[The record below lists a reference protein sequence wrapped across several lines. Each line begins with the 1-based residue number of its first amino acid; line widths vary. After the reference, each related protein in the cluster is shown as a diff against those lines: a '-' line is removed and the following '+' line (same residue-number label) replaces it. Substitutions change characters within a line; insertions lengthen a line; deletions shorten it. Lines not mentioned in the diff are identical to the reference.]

1 MNEDAGV
8 TGAGRSSG
16 VPAGTPPGAAPE
28 DTALSSDLPVAPEGW
43 ATEPTDRERPAAPG
57 LRVGRLLGRG
67 GSSAVWLVT
76 DDDGRRFA
84 LKVVT
89 PDDPVPAEQQAA
101 RRSAEEQVVVPSAPP
116 TRRAR
121 RVASGAAPVAPG
133 PAAVGPATP
142 APAAASGVE
151 RGTGGGTGAG
161 AGGADTGVTGAPD
174 PGVLARELR
183 LLQRFTHDHLVPV
196 HGIIGTDQG
205 PGLLMDLAPGGSL
218 LGLVTTRGPL
228 PVPEV
233 VTALVPVAQALGY
246 LHAAGALHGDVT
258 PGNILFTA
266 EGKPLLADF
275 GTGRL
280 LGSARGGVTGT
291 PGFLDPL
298 HDGSFEPGGDVFALA
313 AVAWFAL
320 TGRVPGP
327 AEQRPPLV
335 LIVPEAPLELM
346 QLVED
351 ALSSD
356 RHRRP
361 TADDFARGLLAGSM
375 PVPVDLVPA
384 VHASVLPDLLTRR
397 TEAPAGDPPSR
408 GRRMT
413 GRRSRAHG
421 GVPGGRDA
429 GRAGR
434 PSAGTSQPE
443 RVRRGRRGDVRPRR
457 GRRRDAGL
465 PPVSRRATLLHG
477 QQVGPARRD
486 RQARVVVAALAG
498 VAAVV
503 LLVAGMVLTVDGFR
517 SEPAAGHA
525 PDSPS
530 VTTAG
535 APDGSPSVAGPDPA
549 TPGPSDRTARA
560 GTEPS
565 DRDDASGEG
574 AAGGADPDRAARAD
588 DPAVAL
594 ENLAALR
601 AQAFAEADPDLLARV
616 DVEGS
621 PAMATDHEAVS
632 ALAGTGRTLRN
643 LSISIR
649 DPVALTDAALA
660 GLPALANL
668 PVVAEPPPGTS
679 VSVVRAK
686 AVLSSYTETA
696 AAPASQQPGSTTPR
710 DATRQDLVFVLW
722 TSGEGWRIHSVV
734 APPD

>member
-8 TGAGRSSG
+8 TEAGRSSR
-16 VPAGTPPGAAPE
+16 VTAGTPSGAAPE
-28 DTALSSDLPVAPEGW
+28 DAALSSDPPVAPDGW
-43 ATEPTDRERPAAPG
+43 ATEPTDRERPAVPG

-76 DDDGRRFA
+76 DGDGRRFA
-84 LKVVT
+84 LKVVA
-89 PDDPVPAEQQAA
+89 PDDPGPAEQQAA
-101 RRSAEEQVVVPSAPP
+101 RRSAEAQVVVSAAAPS
-116 TRRAR
+116 RRAR
-121 RVASGAAPVAPG
+121 RAASGGAAPAPG
-133 PAAVGPATP
+133 PAPVGPATP

-151 RGTGGGTGAG
+151 RGTGG
-161 AGGADTGVTGAPD
+161 ADTGVTEAPD

-196 HGIIGTDQG
+196 HGIVGTDHG

-280 LGSARGGVTGT
+280 LGAARGGISGT

-298 HDGSFEPGGDVFALA
+298 HDGSFEPGADVFALA

-356 RHRRP
+356 RVRRP
-361 TADDFARGLLAGSM
+361 TAEDFARGLLAVSM

-397 TEAPAGDPPSR
+397 TDTPAGDPRSR

-429 GRAGR
+429 ERAGR
-434 PSAGTSQPE
+434 PSAGRSQPE
-443 RVRRGRRGDVRPRR
+443 RVLRRRRGDVRPRR
-457 GRRRDAGL
+457 GRRR
-465 PPVSRRATLLHG
+465 ATLLHG
-477 QQVGPARRD
+477 QRVGPIRRD
-486 RQARVVVAALAG
+486 RRARVVVAALAG
-498 VAAVV
+498 VAAVA

-517 SEPAAGHA
+517 SEPAVGHA
-525 PDSPS
+525 PDPPS

-535 APDGSPSVAGPDPA
+535 APDQVPSAAGPDPA
-549 TPGPSDRTARA
+549 APGPSDRTARA

-565 DRDDASGEG
+565 DRDDASGES
-574 AAGGADPDRAARAD
+574 AAGGADADRAARAD

-594 ENLAALR
+594 EGLAALR
-601 AQAFAEADPDLLARV
+601 AQAFTQADPDLLARV

-632 ALAGTGRTLRN
+632 ALAGTGRALRN
-643 LSISIR
+643 LSIAIR

-660 GLPALANL
+660 GLPGLANL
-668 PVVAEPPPGTS
+668 PVVAEPPPGTR
-679 VSVVRAK
+679 VSVVRAR
-686 AVLSSYTETA
+686 AALSSYTETA
-696 AAPASQQPGSTTPR
+696 APASQRPGSTTPR
-710 DATRQDLVFVLW
+710 DAALQDLVFVLW